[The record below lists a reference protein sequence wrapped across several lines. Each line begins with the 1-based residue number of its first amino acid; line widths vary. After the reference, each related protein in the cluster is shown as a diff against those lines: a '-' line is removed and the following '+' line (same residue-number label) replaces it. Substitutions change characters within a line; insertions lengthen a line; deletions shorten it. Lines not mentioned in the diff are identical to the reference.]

1 MHKIREK
8 LMKELK
14 TYEQGNVDMSTLKEI
29 HLLTDTI
36 KNIDKIEMI
45 EEAESYS
52 YGDRSSR
59 DSSYDGG
66 ESYRRG
72 RRYSRDSYADGESMR
87 RGSYDGYSERRG
99 QSYDESTDRVRK
111 SLEKLYKEADHE
123 TMRNAIRRCMDE
135 L

>member
-1 MHKIREK
+1 MHKIKEK

-14 TYEQGNVDMSTLKEI
+14 TYESGEINGTSLKEI

-36 KNIDKIEMI
+36 KNIDKIEM
-45 EEAESYS
+45 AQRYSHGDS
-52 YGDRSSR
+52 YGDSYR
-59 DSSYDGG
+59 DDSYFDG

-72 RRYSRDSYADGESMR
+72 MRYSRDSYAD
-87 RGSYDGYSERRG
+87 DGYSERRY
-99 QSYDESTDRVRK
+99 SRAEKEDSTERVRK

-123 TMRNAIRRCMDE
+123 PMRNAIRRCMEE